1 MVSSDATRAASAPA
15 PVTTSTRK
23 VRVIV
28 VRPDERIDEVVERH
42 PGAVPSFNRTLRIAL
57 AMRGGVSLAVW
68 IGGAVAELDL
78 LRRIRLYDDG
88 PETLALVPET
98 PASPVT
104 PALLARLQ
112 SYAEMLDASGYD
124 RVEFD
129 LLAGASAGGL
139 NAVVYAVAQ
148 RAGTGLERLLDT
160 WGRVGGF
167 WGLLHPP
174 GTRRILALMQGED
187 YFRAQTFD
195 ALRAIYDTD
204 DRHPDLVSEYT
215 SVDLSATVIDAN
227 DEFEEDAHEG
237 RGHFRFVGSD
247 EHPFDNRIPRRLD
260 GIDETRELDDL
271 ANLSRLALAARSTSS
286 LPGGF
291 EPAHVD
297 SFNGIA
303 GEPEVAE
310 ERGMRFAFAAHR
322 EQAGT
327 PYRIVD
333 GAVFDNVPIDRALR
347 AARSRTSDRKA
358 DRVMLFLDP
367 EPDAPVGGT
376 FAWDEHA
383 SRFFRAIGAML
394 SRQLRSE
401 SVAREVADLERFNAE
416 RLVAAARL
424 DSVAPLVAAA
434 QWSQPAIAERRGA
447 YVRALGTTLAEHLAD
462 TLSAPSVWQLHS
474 TLPTRRRYRP
484 IARIALAGLGQA
496 CARRFAELSPADA
509 AAVAR
514 SPLALADAANCVL
527 GWTRALESL
536 PEEEGSR
543 RGLALPEV
551 RRAGYDALLAANRWR
566 DELTAAVL
574 AQSDRLAAT
583 GGAPTA
589 ADYDDWIDGWLRASA
604 RIATSEQWRDL
615 DMSVARLRIMSS
627 GFERDARVGRRTL
640 PATWTDS
647 AWRPLA
653 TTPGSLSAADL
664 PPLYHA
670 SGIPAAL
677 SHVRYW
683 PIGVDEEPDDP
694 ASYRTLAAD
703 RWYAMLG
710 RAMRQPRTTPAEI
723 AAAVDAASDRV
734 VIDRRSKLAG
744 YGFGNFLGFLARD
757 WRVNDWWWGRLDAA
771 AGIARFFTSLAPEAV
786 HTGPAIRMLQD
797 AVLEEADAPRLV
809 AEGLSP
815 LEEAPAAHEA
825 AGGPDEPERRA
836 AARRA
841 RLRAGTDTIVN
852 LDPSYRFAIASRTV
866 RLLDRVIVQPLNR
879 GVTALAAAVLA
890 LLRPVLVALPTVA
903 DPPRLALVAG
913 LVAGVAWLLTWV
925 PIRPPSPGWIAATTI
940 ITVGI
945 AGMIVGG
952 VWSTRRRWSAVA
964 EALDAPLD
972 GFARGAAERAWGPT
986 LRLMLLALASLVP
999 LTVSL
1004 LQTNVLLVLLCL
1016 GVTGVLTAITLRV
1029 ASSAQRT
1036 RIPARDVRTGFMI
1049 AWFAIFGGLLPLV
1062 QLVFA
1067 VPGNWLSPPVSWNPW
1082 VLATGA
1088 AAVTIALTADWLRL
1102 GRTALAIRLTR
1113 GINWITVTPLS
1124 VAAGLGGYAIAWA
1137 LTAGVAPLLAENLRA
1152 AAFIV
1157 AWANALWWLPELA
1170 KATPDVVD
1178 RVERAPLVAADLGAA
1193 TQAVAEAARTGDAAR
1208 RA

>member
-1 MVSSDATRAASAPA
+1 MASSDAPGAAPAPA
-15 PVTTSTRK
+15 PVTTSTRR

-28 VRPDERIDEVVERH
+28 VRPDERVEEVVARH

-78 LRRIRLYDDG
+78 LRRIRLYDDHS
-88 PETLALVPET
+88 ETLALVPET
-98 PASPVT
+98 PASPLT
-104 PALLARLQ
+104 PALLARVQ
-112 SYAEMLDASGYD
+112 AYAEMLDASGYD

-148 RAGTGLERLLDT
+148 RAGTGLDRLLDT
-160 WGRVGGF
+160 WGSVGGF

-174 GTRRILALMQGED
+174 GSRGILALMQGEA
-187 YFRAQTFD
+187 YFRSHTFD
-195 ALRAIYDTD
+195 ALGTIYDTD

-215 SVDLSATVIDAN
+215 SVDLSATVIDAT

-247 EHPFDNRIPRRLD
+247 EHPYDNRIPRRTSELD
-260 GIDETRELDDL
+260 APDEPDEVEVRRLDDL

-291 EPAHVD
+291 EPAHID
-297 SFNGIA
+297 SFSGAA
-303 GEPEVAE
+303 GEPDVAE

-347 AARSRTSDRKA
+347 AARSRTSDRRA
-358 DRVMLFLDP
+358 DRAMLFLDP
-367 EPDAPVGGT
+367 EPDARVGGAFT
-376 FAWDEHA
+376 WDEHA

-394 SRQLRSE
+394 ARQLRRE

-416 RLVAAARL
+416 RSAAAARF
-424 DSVAPLVAAA
+424 DGAAPLVASAS
-434 QWSQPAIAERRGA
+434 WTQPAIAERRSA
-447 YVRALGTTLAEHLAD
+447 YVRALGASLAEHLAE

-484 IARIALAGLGQA
+484 LERIALAGLGPA
-496 CARRFAELSPADA
+496 CARRFAALSAADA

-514 SPLALADAANCVL
+514 SPLALVDAANCVL

-551 RRAGYDALLAANRWR
+551 RRTGYDALTAGIRWR

-574 AQSDRLAAT
+574 VKSDRLAAR
-583 GGAPTA
+583 GAAPTD
-589 ADYDDWIDGWLRASA
+589 ADYDDWIDEWLRASA
-604 RIATSEQWRDL
+604 RVKTAEHWRDL
-615 DMSVARLRIMSS
+615 DMSVARLRIMSA
-627 GFERDARVGRRTL
+627 GFERDAGTRRRTL
-640 PATWTDS
+640 PATWTTS
-647 AWRPLA
+647 GWRPLGSA
-653 TTPGSLSAADL
+653 PGSLSAADL

-670 SGIPAAL
+670 IGIPAAL

-683 PIGVDEEPDDP
+683 AIGVDEEPDDP
-694 ASYRTLAAD
+694 ASFRTLAAD
-703 RWYAMLG
+703 RWYAALG
-710 RAMRQPRTTPAEI
+710 RAMRRPRTTPEEV

-734 VIDRRSKLAG
+734 VIDRQSKLAG
-744 YGFGNFLGFLARD
+744 YGFGNFLGFLARE
-757 WRVNDWWWGRLDAA
+757 WRVNDWWWGRLDAT
-771 AGIARFFTSLAPEAV
+771 AGIARFFSSLAPTAV
-786 HTGPAIRMLQD
+786 RTAPAIRLLQD
-797 AVLEEADAPRLV
+797 AVLEEADSPAL
-809 AEGLSP
+809 ASAGLSP
-815 LEEAPAAHEA
+815 LENGPAA
-825 AGGPDEPERRA
+825 DEPERRRS
-836 AARRA
+836 RRV

-852 LDPSYRFAIASRTV
+852 LAPAYRFAIASRTV

-879 GVTALAAAVLA
+879 GIAALAGAVLA

-913 LVAGVAWLLTWV
+913 FVAAVAWLLTWS
-925 PIRPPSPGWIAATTI
+925 PITPPSPGWVAATAI
-940 ITVGI
+940 ITLGL
-945 AGMIVGG
+945 ALMIVVG
-952 VWSTRRRWSAVA
+952 VWSARRRWSAVA
-964 EALDAPLD
+964 EALTPPLD
-972 GFARGAAERAWGPT
+972 GFARGAADRAWRPT
-986 LRLMLLALASLVP
+986 LRLMVLTLASLVP
-999 LTVSL
+999 LAVSL

-1016 GVTGVLTAITLRV
+1016 GVTAVLMAITLRV

-1036 RIPARDVRTGFMI
+1036 RIPGRDVRTGVMI
-1049 AWFAIFGGLLPLV
+1049 AAFAVFGGVLPLV
-1062 QLVFA
+1062 QLFVA
-1067 VPGNWLSPPVSWNPW
+1067 TPGGWLSPPTSWNPW
-1082 VLATGA
+1082 VLAVGA
-1088 AAVTIALTADWLRL
+1088 AAVGIALTAGWLRL
-1102 GRTALAIRLTR
+1102 GRRVEEIRLTR
-1113 GINWITVTPLS
+1113 GVNWISVTLLS
-1124 VAAGLGGYAIAWA
+1124 VATGLAGYALVWW
-1137 LTAGVAPLLAENLRA
+1137 LTAGVEDLIAENLCA
-1152 AAFIV
+1152 AAFIL

-1170 KATPDVVD
+1170 KATPEVAD
-1178 RVERAPLVAADLGAA
+1178 RVDRAPLAAVDLDAGR
-1193 TQAVAEAARTGDAAR
+1193 QPAARGAGASS
-1208 RA
+1208 A

>member
-1 MVSSDATRAASAPA
+1 MVSTDAPDAASAH
-15 PVTTSTRK
+15 VTTSTRR
-23 VRVIV
+23 VRVV
-28 VRPDERIDEVVERH
+28 PVHPDERVEQVVARH

-88 PETLALVPET
+88 TETLALVPET
-98 PASPVT
+98 PESPLT
-104 PALLARLQ
+104 PAVVARLQ
-112 SYAEMLDASGYD
+112 AYAELLEASGYD

-148 RAGTGLERLLDT
+148 RAGTGLDRLLDT

-174 GTRRILALMQGED
+174 GSRRILSLMQGEA
-187 YFRAQTFD
+187 YFRAHTFE
-195 ALRAIYDTD
+195 ALRAIYETD

-215 SVDLSATVIDAN
+215 GVDLSATVIDAS
-227 DEFEEDAHEG
+227 DEFEEEANEG
-237 RGHFRFVGSD
+237 RGHFHFVGSD
-247 EHPFDNRIPRRLD
+247 EHPFDNRIPSRLD
-260 GIDETRELDDL
+260 EPDDDEAVEAVRLDDL

-291 EPAHVD
+291 EPAHID
-297 SFNGIA
+297 SFGGAA

-322 EQAGT
+322 EQPGT

-333 GAVFDNVPIDRALR
+333 GAVFDNVPIDRALL
-347 AARSRTSDRKA
+347 AARSRPSDRRA

-367 EPDAPVGGT
+367 EPDPPLGGPVT
-376 FAWDEHA
+376 WDEHA

-394 SRQLRSE
+394 SRQLRRE

-416 RLVAAARL
+416 RQVAAARF
-424 DSVAPLVAAA
+424 DSAAPLVATA

-447 YVRALGTTLAEHLAD
+447 YVRGLGASLADHLAD
-462 TLSAPSVWQLHS
+462 TLAAPSVWQLHS

-484 IARIALAGLGQA
+484 IERLALAGLGAA

-551 RRAGYDALLAANRWR
+551 RRAGYDALIAAIRSR

-574 AQSDRLAAT
+574 QKSDRLAAT
-583 GGAPTA
+583 GTAPTA
-589 ADYDDWIDGWLRASA
+589 EDFDDWIDGWLRSSA
-604 RIATSEQWRDL
+604 RMRNAEHWRDL
-615 DMSVARLRIMSS
+615 DMSVARLRIVSS
-627 GFERDARVGRRTL
+627 GIERDAGIGRRTL
-640 PATWTDS
+640 PAAWTAS

-653 TTPGSLSAADL
+653 KAPGSLSAADL

-683 PIGVDEEPDDP
+683 AIGVDEEPDDP
-694 ASYRTLAAD
+694 ASFRTLAAD
-703 RWYAMLG
+703 RWYTVLG
-710 RAMRQPRTTPAEI
+710 RAMRRPRTTPDEV
-723 AAAVDAASDRV
+723 AATVDAASARV
-734 VIDRRSKLAG
+734 VLDRQSKLAG
-744 YGFGNFLGFLARD
+744 YGFGNFLGFLSRE

-771 AGIARFFTSLAPEAV
+771 AGIARFFTSLTPGAV
-786 HTGPAIRMLQD
+786 QTGPAIRLLQD
-797 AVLEEADAPRLV
+797 AVLEEADAPQL
-809 AEGLSP
+809 AAKGLSP
-815 LEEAPAAHEA
+815 LEAAPAPADEA
-825 AGGPDEPERRA
+825 ERRT
-836 AARRA
+836 ARRV

-852 LDPSYRFAIASRTV
+852 LAPSYRFAIASRTV
-866 RLLDRVIVQPLNR
+866 RLLDRVVVQPLNR
-879 GVTALAAAVLA
+879 GIAALAGAALA
-890 LLRPVLVALPTVA
+890 LLRPVLVALPTLA

-913 LVAGVAWLLTWV
+913 FVAAVAWLLTWS
-925 PIRPPSPGWIAATTI
+925 PITPPSTGWIAATAL
-940 ITVGI
+940 ITVGL
-945 AGMIVGG
+945 AVMIVGG
-952 VWSTRRRWSAVA
+952 VRSARRRWSDVA
-964 EALDAPLD
+964 NALDVPLD
-972 GFARGAAERAWGPT
+972 GFARNAADRAWRPT
-986 LRLMLLALASLVP
+986 LRLMLLTLASLVP

-1029 ASSAQRT
+1029 ASSAHRT
-1036 RIPARDVRTGFMI
+1036 RIPGRDIRTGFMI
-1049 AWFAIFGGLLPLV
+1049 AWFAVFGGLLPLV

-1067 VPGNWLSPPVSWNPW
+1067 APGNWLAPPPSWNPW

-1088 AAVTIALTADWLRL
+1088 AAVTIALTADWLRI
-1102 GRTALAIRLTR
+1102 GRTVRAIGLTR
-1113 GINWITVTPLS
+1113 GINWITVTLLS
-1124 VAAGLGGYAIAWA
+1124 VAAGLGGYAVAWV
-1137 LTAGVAPLLAENLRA
+1137 LTAGVVPLVAENLRA

-1170 KATPDVVD
+1170 KATPDIED
-1178 RVERAPLVAADLGAA
+1178 RVVRSPLTPADVDAGTETDARAGAA
-1193 TQAVAEAARTGDAAR
+1193 VRDA
-1208 RA
+1208 